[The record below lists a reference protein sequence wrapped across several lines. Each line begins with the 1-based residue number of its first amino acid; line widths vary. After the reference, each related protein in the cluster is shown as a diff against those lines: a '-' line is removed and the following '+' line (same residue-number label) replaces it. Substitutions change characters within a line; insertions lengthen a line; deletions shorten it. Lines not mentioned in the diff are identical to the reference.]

1 MSATVTDAGQVTLPQ
16 DVLDKLKLKPG
27 SQVDF
32 RVEPD
37 GLVVLL
43 KVARAGQVSPIE
55 KLRGIAGP
63 GMSTDEI
70 MAMTRGEGSTLPR
83 RHQCFLDLITD
94 GR

>member
-37 GLVVLL
+37 GRVVLL

-55 KLRGIAGP
+55 KWRGIAGP

-70 MAMTRGEGSTLPR
+70 MEMTRGEG
-83 RHQCFLDLITD
+83 
-94 GR
+94 